1 MFLDP
6 TPENKY
12 HEEDKTVSSFK
23 TIQPEQT
30 STNKLK
36 NYPLVAIESHDQGN
50 FQKGVLTRIISNCKK
65 PFAI

>member
-36 NYPLVAIESHDQGN
+36 NFPLVASESHDKGN
-50 FQKGVLTRIISNCKK
+50 VEKAESSKMIS
-65 PFAI
+65 I